1 MTELHDL
8 LHRATDRVETPGLA
22 SDALAVAQRR
32 RRSRRAGVVAS
43 TAALVVVAGV
53 AVAGW
58 MADTADGPQPAPPV
72 GTVAPTPLVLQDVAD
87 LPDADPSVGPV
98 LPARLDVPDLAPH
111 VEDDPVGAAVLSV
124 DDGADVL
131 LLGTDGE
138 WRCVMVD
145 GKTQPAPMLSPRGTR
160 LAVATTDGVVTVD
173 LATGAQARR
182 PLPTG
187 FAPTESGTVSMSWLD
202 EQRLLLVGG
211 EGGRVV
217 DVVRDTEESV
227 ADPPSSDD
235 SWGLATPAVTGS
247 VGWTLRPVTRLADG
261 TGLLQV
267 TRPPRGPGR
276 WWLVHWDPATNALAL
291 VSTIAA
297 NSWKATSYAREL
309 LAR

>member
-22 SDALAVAQRR
+22 SDALAVARCR

-43 TAALVVVAGV
+43 TTVAVVVVGV
-53 AVAGW
+53 ALAGW
-58 MADTADGPQPAPPV
+58 MGDATDEPRPAPPV
-72 GTVAPTPLVLQDVAD
+72 GTIAPTSLDLQDVAD
-87 LPDADPSVGPV
+87 LPDADPSVEPL

-111 VEDDPVGAAVLSV
+111 VEDDPVDAAVLSV

-131 LLGTDGE
+131 LLGTDGK
-138 WRCVMVD
+138 WRCVVVD

-173 LATGAQARR
+173 LATGVQSRR

-187 FAPTESGTVSMSWLD
+187 FAPTEAGTVGMSWLD
-202 EQRLLLVGG
+202 EQRLLFVDGG
-211 EGGRVV
+211 GGRVV
-217 DVVRDTEESV
+217 DVVRDTEEWM
-227 ADPPSSDD
+227 ADPPPAEDA
-235 SWGLATPAVTGS
+235 WRLGTPAVTGP
-247 VGWTLRPVTRLADG
+247 VGWTLRPVTQLADG

-267 TRPPRGPGR
+267 ARGPRGPGR
-276 WWLVHWDPATNALAL
+276 WWLVHWDPATNVVAL

-297 NSWKATSYAREL
+297 SSWKSTSYAREL

>member
-1 MTELHDL
+1 VTELQDL
-8 LHRATDRVETPGLA
+8 LHRATDRIDGPDLA
-22 SDALAVAQRR
+22 SGALAVALQR

-43 TAALVVVAGV
+43 TAAVVLVVGL

-58 MADTADGPQPAPPV
+58 MGDTTDGPRPAPPV
-72 GTVAPTPLVLQDVAD
+72 GTDVPTPLDLQDVAD
-87 LPDADPSVGPV
+87 LPRADPSVEPL

-111 VEDDPVGAAVLSV
+111 VEDDPVGAAVLSI

-138 WRCVMVD
+138 WRCVVVE
-145 GKTQPAPMLSPRGTR
+145 GRTQPAPMLSPRGTR

-173 LATGAQARR
+173 LASGAQSRR

-187 FAPTESGTVSMSWLD
+187 VAPTGAGTVVMSWLD
-202 EQRLLLVGG
+202 ERRLLFVDGG
-211 EGGRVV
+211 GGRVV
-217 DVVRDTEESV
+217 DVVRDTEEGV
-227 ADPPSSDD
+227 ADPPSPDD
-235 SWGLATPAVTGS
+235 AWELGTPAVTGPA
-247 VGWTLRPVTRLADG
+247 GWTLRPVTPLADG

-267 TRPPRGPGR
+267 TRGQGGPGR
-276 WWLVHWDPATNALAL
+276 WWLVHWDPATDALAL

-297 NSWKATSYAREL
+297 SSWKPTSYAREL

>member
-1 MTELHDL
+1 LD
-8 LHRATDRVETPGLA
+8 
-22 SDALAVAQRR
+22 
-32 RRSRRAGVVAS
+32 
-43 TAALVVVAGV
+43 
-53 AVAGW
+53 
-58 MADTADGPQPAPPV
+58 
-72 GTVAPTPLVLQDVAD
+72 LQDVAD
-87 LPDADPSVGPV
+87 LPDADPSIEPL

-131 LLGTDGE
+131 LLGTDGD
-138 WRCVMVD
+138 WRCVVVD

-173 LATGAQARR
+173 LATGVQSRR

-187 FAPTESGTVSMSWLD
+187 FAPTEAGAAAMSWLD
-202 EQRLLLVGG
+202 EQRLVFVDRG
-211 EGGRVV
+211 GGRVV
-217 DVVRDTEESV
+217 DVARDTEEWV

-235 SWGLATPAVTGS
+235 AWGLGTPGVTGP

-267 TRPPRGPGR
+267 ARGPRGPGG

-291 VSTIAA
+291 VSTVAA
-297 NSWKATSYAREL
+297 GSWKATSYAREL
-309 LAR
+309 LAP